1 VSKVETPER
10 RRSRRRLAA
19 FLGVAGT
26 MHFVVPT
33 FYDRLIPEP
42 LGNPRAWTYGSG
54 VAELA
59 TAGLLVSERTRRLGA
74 WSAVACF
81 IGVFPGNVKMALDG
95 GLEGASGLAGNP
107 VAAWLRLPLQ
117 IPMVRWAWRHTR

>member
-1 VSKVETPER
+1 VTDSADR
-10 RRSRRRLAA
+10 RRSRLRLAA
-19 FLGVAGT
+19 FMAVAGT

-59 TAGLLVSERTRRLGA
+59 AAGLLASERTRRLGA

-81 IGVFPGNVKMALDG
+81 VGVFPG
-95 GLEGASGLAGNP
+95 
-107 VAAWLRLPLQ
+107 
-117 IPMVRWAWRHTR
+117 T